1 MILKQT
7 DSMKKNKLN
16 MEQFFRMD
24 FILQDTSSTT
34 TRTWLTKM
42 IEAVLLDSSK
52 RLTIEQIIVSI
63 EKLYTIEFSFD
74 EVKDAVLHSK
84 SIEYSEGLCSLS
96 PKRKNALQ
104 TAVSINDQIEKF
116 TKLAISDLQLDIS
129 EEQLKDLLTR
139 YLYYC
144 FNTNID
150 MIMSLID
157 GQQRKEEVQQFTD
170 SNKEIEILNRFLVE
184 WNNPEKDKFI
194 YQVVSYCYVYCS
206 LNTKKSNITNLV
218 FKNKKFFLDAN
229 VIFRLAGVNNDDR
242 QRTIVSFVNKCRDAG
257 IKLCYTDKTLDEV
270 YRVIGNKVDWIK
282 SIYEGGEPLSNDD
295 IHNHEDDFYN
305 LYDEWCGQ
313 AGHKYDDYVSFQR
326 YLTGLINDVIDK
338 LTIVPYNDHQIKSDK
353 NFIDDCE
360 SLRKYKDNKRSVPQS
375 QLSIET
381 DVENYYFLV
390 NQREGSQ
397 QSSIF
402 DTNYYFIS
410 TDQLLMNWASK
421 MKQGVPVVVLPSVW
435 LTILLRYNGRTNDDY
450 KAFCLFMGLRTHREK
465 DNFDIFQIVK
475 GIKQYTDNTIIKKK
489 IVEEIIEHKD
499 QYRYGS
505 RKDIDRTIHDA
516 FDVVL
521 QNSNV
526 EVAKQ
531 FQKQLTIQKGEFAK
545 KQESENVEARQLQIE
560 KDANLLAQEE
570 TQKVIGR
577 AKVAMVII
585 YVVAGIILGAFLV
598 FIVSWYVDF
607 QPLADMFQNFLPASL
622 QTKEAFADF
631 IQVTWIFIAAIAAIV
646 ILLPQYLASEKR
658 EADLKKK
665 YRERYIKKFSEN
677 K

>member
-1 MILKQT
+1 MVFHNHIGVFRRKT
-7 DSMKKNKLN
+7 DN
-16 MEQFFRMD
+16 
-24 FILQDTSSTT
+24 
-34 TRTWLTKM
+34 
-42 IEAVLLDSSK
+42 
-52 RLTIEQIIVSI
+52 
-63 EKLYTIEFSFD
+63 
-74 EVKDAVLHSK
+74 
-84 SIEYSEGLCSLS
+84 
-96 PKRKNALQ
+96 
-104 TAVSINDQIEKF
+104 
-116 TKLAISDLQLDIS
+116 
-129 EEQLKDLLTR
+129 
-139 YLYYC
+139 
-144 FNTNID
+144 
-150 MIMSLID
+150 
-157 GQQRKEEVQQFTD
+157 
-170 SNKEIEILNRFLVE
+170 
-184 WNNPEKDKFI
+184 
-194 YQVVSYCYVYCS
+194 
-206 LNTKKSNITNLV
+206 
-218 FKNKKFFLDAN
+218 
-229 VIFRLAGVNNDDR
+229 NNDDR

-360 SLRKYKDNKRSVPQS
+360 SLRKYKDNKRRVPQS

-585 YVVAGIILGAFLV
+585 YVVAGIMVRRF
-598 FIVSWYVDF
+598 S
-607 QPLADMFQNFLPASL
+607 AS
-622 QTKEAFADF
+622 
-631 IQVTWIFIAAIAAIV
+631 
-646 ILLPQYLASEKR
+646 S
-658 EADLKKK
+658 
-665 YRERYIKKFSEN
+665 
-677 K
+677 